1 MSVLHRTVDLRS
13 DTVTRPG
20 AAMCNAM
27 ITAPL
32 GDACYGEDPTVN
44 RLERVIAERLG
55 KEAALFVPTGTMG
68 NQLGLAAHTRPGDGV
83 LCHDR
88 AHVARWEGAGGAAN
102 SGVQLMTV
110 AAADG
115 LPTVA
120 DLEAVLP
127 PRNVKAPRMTLLAL
141 ENTHNAAGG
150 VAHGPQALGERT
162 AWARSHGLACHLD
175 GARLF
180 NAAIARGVD
189 VVALAATF
197 DTVNVCF
204 SKGLGAPV
212 GSALAGGRDAIAL
225 ADRVRHRL
233 GGGWRQAGVLAA
245 AALYALE
252 HNVARLADDHARA
265 RLIAEALE
273 RGGVARPLHAVET
286 NLVVFGVDPAWG
298 TAQHLVEKLAARG
311 ILVAATGPDS
321 GRLVT
326 HLDVDDADV
335 AAVCEAVSG
344 L

>member
-1 MSVLHRTVDLRS
+1 
-13 DTVTRPG
+13 
-20 AAMCNAM
+20 MCNAM

-68 NQLGLAAHTRPGDGV
+68 NQLGVACHTRPGDAV
-83 LCHDR
+83 LCHDL
-88 AHVARWEGAGGAAN
+88 AHLARWEGAGGAAN
-102 SGVQLMTV
+102 SGVQLIGV
-110 AAADG
+110 GAVDG
-115 LPTVA
+115 LPGLGE
-120 DLEAVLP
+120 LEAALP
-127 PRNVKAPRMTLLAL
+127 PKHVKAPRVTLLAL

-150 VAHGPQALGERT
+150 VAHGVGALAART
-162 AWARSHGLACHLD
+162 DWARERGFARHLD

-180 NAAIARGVD
+180 NAAVACGVE
-189 VVALAATF
+189 AAAMAACF

-204 SKGLGAPV
+204 SKGLGAPI
-212 GSALAGGRDAIAL
+212 GSALVGPRDAIAA

-252 HNVARLADDHARA
+252 HHVARLADDHARA
-265 RLIAEALE
+265 RRIAEALE
-273 RGGVARPLHAVET
+273 RGGVARPTHRVDT
-286 NLVVFGVDPAWG
+286 NLVVFRVDPAWG
-298 TAQHLVEKLAARG
+298 TAQKFVDELAARG
-311 ILVAATGPDS
+311 VLVAATGPDS

-326 HLDVDDADV
+326 HLDVDDRDV
-335 AAVCEAVSG
+335 TVVCEVVNE